1 MVVRIL
7 IAILGLFHLVQGL
20 WMLGAPG
27 NWAESV
33 VHLSAPDHLH
43 FHFIADIGMAFL
55 ASGVGLLLGARRGTV
70 NGAWAVAGAAWP
82 FLHAL
87 IHLHEWIMDGPPP
100 MTGDLIKEG
109 LGVILAGALGA
120 WLAWTRFRQGEA

>member
-1 MVVRIL
+1 MVVRIV
-7 IAILGLFHLVQGL
+7 IGALGLFYLVQAF

-33 VHLSAPDHLH
+33 VHLAAPDHLH

-55 ASGVGLLLGARRGTV
+55 ASGAGLLLGVRRGLA

-100 MTGDLIKEG
+100 VTGDLVREG
-109 LGVILAGALGA
+109 LGVIVAGLFGA